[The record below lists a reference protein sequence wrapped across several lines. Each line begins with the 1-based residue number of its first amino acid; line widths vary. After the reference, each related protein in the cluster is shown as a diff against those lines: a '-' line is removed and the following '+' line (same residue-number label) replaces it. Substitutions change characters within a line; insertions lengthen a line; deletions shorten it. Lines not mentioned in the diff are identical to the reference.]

1 MESAKSKN
9 RLRPAMKDPLL
20 AILLS
25 ALIILLA
32 GTGTTPA
39 DERSI
44 SLKRVGTYASGIFDA
59 GGAEIVAHDPKTQ
72 RLFVVNA
79 RSRNH

>member
-1 MESAKSKN
+1 MEFAKSKN

-32 GTGTTPA
+32 GTGTTSA

-44 SLKRVGTYASGIFDA
+44 SLKRVGTYASGIL
-59 GGAEIVAHDPKTQ
+59 TQ
-72 RLFVVNA
+72 EA
-79 RSRNH
+79 RISSLTIRKHSGCSS